1 MILPLTLL
9 LGSVNNRY
17 ELAAAAMRRAHH
29 LTIIGEDEEVDANN
43 GKVVSTAVKQILTKK
58 VKYEIDR

>member
-9 LGSVNNRY
+9 VRNVDNRY

-29 LTIIGEDEEVDANN
+29 LTIIGDDDVEANR
-43 GKVVSTAVKQILTKK
+43 GKVVSTAVQQILTRK
-58 VKYEIDR
+58 VKYEIER